1 MSRSPPSPLP
11 PLLLAACPL
20 PSGPGPSPL
29 MALPELPEGLPAAE
43 DLAHMAAFRL
53 PAERGKRHLARL
65 LLTVLLHRAVL
76 SGLPA
81 RPSVC
86 WHPLPQLFHHA
97 AQARRFFARHA
108 CPCLHRL
115 PSGRPWLEGHSVSFS
130 YSEQAVFCLLA
141 GPCTCPGTD
150 AEALTSLS
158 PPASAFAPRELPSC
172 LSPGGPAA

>member
-1 MSRSPPSPLP
+1 
-11 PLLLAACPL
+11 
-20 PSGPGPSPL
+20 

-97 AQARRFFARHA
+97 AQAVTLPGRR
-108 CPCLHRL
+108 
-115 PSGRPWLEGHSVSFS
+115 GK
-130 YSEQAVFCLLA
+130 A
-141 GPCTCPGTD
+141 GG
-150 AEALTSLS
+150 
-158 PPASAFAPRELPSC
+158 ELPGSE
-172 LSPGGPAA
+172 GRRGR

>member
-1 MSRSPPSPLP
+1 MSRSPSPSPLP

-108 CPCLHRL
+108 CPRLHRL

-141 GPCTCPGTD
+141 GPGTCPGTD
-150 AEALTSLS
+150 AEALTSPS

-172 LSPGGPAA
+172 LSPAA